1 MQRMFFYSEFNIEN
15 ESFPEMDYYNE
26 GITLKD
32 ETHKIVAL
40 CGVEQASLWTND
52 PQECNR
58 IYRKLETT
66 RQAKF
71 EKNISYSSQ
80 LKHILALTI

>member
-1 MQRMFFYSEFNIEN
+1 
-15 ESFPEMDYYNE
+15 MDYYNE

-40 CGVEQASLWTND
+40 CGVEEASLWND

-58 IYRKLETT
+58 IYTKLETT

-80 LKHILALTI
+80 LKPLFPALTI

>member
-1 MQRMFFYSEFNIEN
+1 MK
-15 ESFPEMDYYNE
+15 SFPEMDYYNE

-40 CGVEQASLWTND
+40 CGVEQASLWTNG

-58 IYRKLETT
+58 FYTKLKTAG
-66 RQAKF
+66 R
-71 EKNISYSSQ
+71 
-80 LKHILALTI
+80 